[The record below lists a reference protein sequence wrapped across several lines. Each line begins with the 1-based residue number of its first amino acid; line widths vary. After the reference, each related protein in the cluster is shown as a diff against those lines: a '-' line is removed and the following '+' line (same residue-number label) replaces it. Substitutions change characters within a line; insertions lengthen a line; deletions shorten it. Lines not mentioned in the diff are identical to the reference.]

1 MTHSDPAVDSRII
14 KTQLIAES
22 NQRKSLSL
30 GVEDPKAKVS
40 IQRENVIRLK
50 SRARELRNQLISKS
64 TIGGT
69 LYRTFFIFMYV
80 ELAIRMIL
88 RAFLFRPT
96 VVHCNDWF
104 VLPIAVLIKKI
115 LRTKLVYDAHELESK
130 TTTDPNIPGSF
141 VERLE
146 RLLWPSVDFF
156 TTVSPSIRDWY
167 MDKFGEKPSEIILNS
182 PMLEAGS
189 KILDAASHANY
200 LRDKFGISESTKIYL
215 YIGMLISGRGIDLVL
230 EAFEQTHTN
239 SAVVFLGEGY
249 LDNKILTTAKD
260 NSRIYLHKK
269 VPHDQVVRLAQDAD
283 YGLCMIENVSLSDY
297 FCIPNKLLEYAFSG
311 LPVVASKL
319 PEIQRIVDEFGLGEC
334 FDNSVEELV
343 RVLEKNADINVVA
356 HKDKAKLWP
365 LSWEAQSIKL
375 EEVFETVLSPGGK

>member
-22 NQRKSLSL
+22 NKRKSLSL
-30 GVEDPKAKVS
+30 GVEDPKAKVG

-50 SRARELRNQLISKS
+50 SRARELRNKLISKN
-64 TIGGT
+64 TFGGI
-69 LYRTFFIFMYV
+69 LSRTFFILMYV
-80 ELAIRMIL
+80 ELSIRMIS

-104 VLPIAVLIKKI
+104 VLPIAVFIKKI
-115 LRTKLVYDAHELESK
+115 LRTKLIYDAHELESQ
-130 TTTDPNIPGSF
+130 TPTDPNFPGKF
-141 VERLE
+141 VEKLE

-156 TTVSPSIRDWY
+156 TTVSPPIRDWY

-182 PMLEAGS
+182 PLMEAGS
-189 KILDAASHANY
+189 NVLDASHPSY
-200 LRDKFGISESTKIYL
+200 LRDKFGISNSTKIYL
-215 YIGMLISGRGIDLVL
+215 YIGMLIAGRGIDPVL
-230 EAFEQTHTN
+230 EAFKQTHTN
-239 SAVVFLGEGY
+239 SVVVFLGEGY
-249 LDNKILTTAKD
+249 YDEKILHAAKD
-260 NSRIYLHKK
+260 NGRVYLHEK
-269 VPHDQVVRLAQDAD
+269 VPHDQVVRFAQDAD

-356 HKDKAKLWP
+356 HKDKARLWP

-375 EEVFETVLSPGGK
+375 EEVFETVLAPGGK